1 MLRESPFDQ
10 GDIRRL
16 ILKALF
22 QDSWFLDRLSLKGGN
37 AMSLVYGVGMR
48 TSLDLDFSMQDDFEN
63 LQETGIR
70 IQENLDRVFRPE
82 GLTVFD
88 FTFIPKPKQTHDE
101 WWGGYR
107 AEFKLIEST
116 VAEAV
121 NYDLGFMRRR
131 SLSVDTPTQKRKYS
145 IEISK
150 FEYIDQSSIVDYGG
164 TDIRIYSPI
173 LLAAEK
179 LRALLQQ
186 HPEYP
191 QISRKTKRSRGRDF
205 YDIWA
210 LCNHF
215 AILLEAHLET
225 VQRVFEAKKV
235 SLHLLNRLEELRA
248 LHESSWSD
256 VELAVSGRIEPF
268 EYYFDYVNSVACSLY
283 SKWIIDHPG

>member
-1 MLRESPFDQ
+1 M
-10 GDIRRL
+10 

-22 QDSWFLDRLSLKGGN
+22 QDSWFLDRLALKGGN

-48 TSLDLDFSMQDDFEN
+48 TSLDLDFSMQDDLEN
-63 LQETGIR
+63 LQETSGR
-70 IQENLDRVFRPE
+70 IKENLDSVFRPQ

-107 AEFKLIEST
+107 AEFKLIESA

-121 NYDLGFMRRR
+121 NYDPDSMRRR
-131 SLSVDTPTQKRKYS
+131 SLSIDPASQKRKYT

-150 FEYIDQSSIVDYGG
+150 FEYIDPSSIVDYGG

-191 QISRKTKRSRGRDF
+191 QIPRKQNEVEEEISTIYGRCVIISQLYSMRTWRPLSGSLTRKRSP
-205 YDIWA
+205 
-210 LCNHF
+210 
-215 AILLEAHLET
+215 
-225 VQRVFEAKKV
+225 
-235 SLHLLNRLEELRA
+235 
-248 LHESSWSD
+248 
-256 VELAVSGRIEPF
+256 RI
-268 EYYFDYVNSVACSLY
+268 Y
-283 SKWIIDHPG
+283 